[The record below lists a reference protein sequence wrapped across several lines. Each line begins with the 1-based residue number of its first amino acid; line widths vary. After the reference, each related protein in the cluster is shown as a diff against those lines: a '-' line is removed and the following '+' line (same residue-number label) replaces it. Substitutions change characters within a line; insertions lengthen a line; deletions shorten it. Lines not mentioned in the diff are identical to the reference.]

1 VGVYAG
7 PDSSESGLVLSL
19 DAGNLKSYGGS
30 GTTWTDLSGL
40 GNTGTLVNGVGYSSA
55 NKGSL
60 SFDGVNDYVSV
71 GNITG
76 VTNFTNT
83 NNYTV
88 DFWFYPNAIQSNT
101 QNEDNDV
108 IEKWSGTNGFPYVFR
123 YLRATQTM
131 QIAAYNGTSSNA
143 TTIQISHSKWWNIC
157 GVFNWT
163 SSSLIIYGN
172 AGAVSNSVALNLTGD
187 ITNNSNLNLMF
198 RGNGLN
204 YTTGN
209 LSSLKI
215 YNRALSASEISQ
227 NFNATRGRYG
237 I

>member
-1 VGVYAG
+1 
-7 PDSSESGLVLSL
+7 
-19 DAGNLKSYGGS
+19 
-30 GTTWTDLSGL
+30 
-40 GNTGTLVNGVGYSSA
+40 
-55 NKGSL
+55 
-60 SFDGVNDYVSV
+60 
-71 GNITG
+71 
-76 VTNFTNT
+76 
-83 NNYTV
+83 
-88 DFWFYPNAIQSNT
+88 
-101 QNEDNDV
+101 
-108 IEKWSGTNGFPYVFR
+108 
-123 YLRATQTM
+123 M